1 MRIKMLGNFL
11 RKTTPD
17 DVLKH
22 LKSKTFKESK
32 VNDLLK
38 DVDVNL
44 KFTDGEN
51 FLHKIIPLNNIESVR
66 SLIANKIN
74 LNTQTPTG
82 DTALHI
88 AARYAVPDTIKAILN
103 AKGDHKILN
112 EQGRF
117 AIQEAILNGRT
128 ENYNILSQYEIDYNH
143 KDSNGN
149 SFLKDAIE
157 SKNKII
163 ILDLLKNKNL
173 TPESTILLS
182 NNLFSDEEVFSTVIE
197 YIDDVN
203 IKDEEGRNALFYLVK
218 NGIASINMFE
228 ILIEK
233 GIDINCSDI
242 NGDNVLLYLL
252 KYIVNI
258 SQKDSENEDAK
269 VGKKLSSEELKNL
282 MDIIPVIIEN
292 DIIKKIC
299 NNDGDNIL
307 SLCIKSLN
315 KELLALL
322 LDYNIDPNLETSS
335 KETPLTIAAI
345 MGTQA
350 NELLYL
356 LLDYGANPNIRDENN
371 QTLIEK
377 LIDIELFKKNGKKL
391 LSSQRR
397 KIDENSDY
405 LLILDAIL
413 TNAEVHLTDY
423 NSKDEPYIF
432 ELITYGN
439 MHLIKLFLK
448 NGADINQRDAN
459 GLNIIYKYIGEN
471 TTFRRES
478 EQKNFYSNLKTIIS
492 FGANVN
498 AKDSFGGITLHKA
511 ILENDIQTVK
521 IILHSGADINAV
533 DNRGRNMVHN
543 CMWKN
548 KIKTFR
554 LIYTFN
560 KKLINEP
567 DKFGVL
573 PINYAAFL
581 GYKDLVL
588 ELIRTGSHIN
598 NPEKKTPY
606 ILNFLKRFH
615 PSIATLKDS
624 AVTNA
629 EKNTIQVLL
638 DNMKKEFLI
647 DTI

>member
-1 MRIKMLGNFL
+1 MLGNFL
-11 RKTTPD
+11 KKTTPD
-17 DVLKH
+17 DVLKY

-38 DVDVNL
+38 DVDINI
-44 KFTDGEN
+44 KFTDGET
-51 FLHKIIPLNNIESVR
+51 FLHKIVPLNNIESVKA
-66 SLIANKIN
+66 LISHKIDLNVQN
-74 LNTQTPTG
+74 LSG
-82 DTALHI
+82 DTPLHI
-88 AARYAVPDTIKAILN
+88 ASSYAYTDSVQALLN
-103 AKGDHKILN
+103 AKCDHTILN
-112 EQGRF
+112 NHGRL
-117 AIQEAILNGRT
+117 AIQETILNGRV
-128 ENYNILSQYEIDYNH
+128 ENYKILSKYKTNFKH

-149 SFLKDAIE
+149 SLLKDAIQSE
-157 SKNKII
+157 NIKITK
-163 ILDLLKNKNL
+163 DLLENKNL
-173 TPESTILLS
+173 KPDNNELFSK
-182 NNLFSDEEVFSTVIE
+182 NLFANHEIFSAVIE
-197 YIDDVN
+197 YADDLN
-203 IKDEEGRNALFYLVK
+203 IKDENGRNILFYLVK
-218 NGIASINMFE
+218 NGLSSINEFE
-228 ILIEK
+228 SLIEK
-233 GIDINCSDI
+233 DIDINCTDK
-242 NGDNVLLYLL
+242 NGDNVLLYLI
-252 KYIVNI
+252 KYII
-258 SQKDSENEDAK
+258 SLSQDESEDKNDITPQ
-269 VGKKLSSEELKNL
+269 ELKNL
-282 MDIIPVIIEN
+282 MEIIPVIIEN
-292 DIIKKIC
+292 HIDTTTC
-299 NNDGDNIL
+299 NKDGDNII
-307 SLCIKSLN
+307 SLCIKALN
-315 KELLALL
+315 KELLSIL
-322 LDYNIDPNLETSS
+322 LDYNINPNLETSK
-335 KETPLTIAAI
+335 KETPLAIAAL
-345 MGTQA
+345 MGTKA

-356 LLDYGANPNIRDENN
+356 LLDYGANPNIKDENN
-371 QTLIEK
+371 QTIIEK

-397 KIDENSDY
+397 KIDEDSDY

-413 TNAEVHLTDY
+413 ANAEVHLKDY
-423 NSKDEPYIF
+423 NSKEEPYIF

-439 MHLIKLFLK
+439 IHLIKLFLK
-448 NGADINQRDAN
+448 NGADINQADAN

-471 TTFRRES
+471 TSFRREVD
-478 EQKNFYSNLKTIIS
+478 QKNFYSNLKTIIS

-533 DNRGRNMVHN
+533 DNRGRNMIHN

-598 NPEKKTPY
+598 NTQKKTPY

-615 PSIATLKDS
+615 PSIAKLKDS
-624 AVTNA
+624 ALTNA

-638 DNMKKEFLI
+638 DNMKKEFEI

>member
-1 MRIKMLGNFL
+1 MMLGKFL
-11 RKTTPD
+11 KKTTPS
-17 DVLKH
+17 DVLEE
-22 LKSKTFKESK
+22 LKSKTFRESK

-38 DVDVNL
+38 DVDINK

-51 FLHKIIPLNNIESVR
+51 FLHKVIPLNNIESVKA
-66 SLIANKIN
+66 LISHNID
-74 LNTQTPTG
+74 LNTQTPSG

-88 AARYAVPDTIKAILN
+88 ASRYAFTDIVKAILN

-112 EQGRF
+112 EQGRL
-117 AIQEAILNGRT
+117 AIQEAIFNGRV
-128 ENYNILSQYEIDYNH
+128 ENYAVLSQKQTDFNH
-143 KDSNGN
+143 KDLNGN
-149 SFLKDAIE
+149 NFLKDAVE
-157 SKNKII
+157 SKNVTII
-163 ILDLLKNKNL
+163 MDLLKNKKI
-173 TPESTILLS
+173 TPDPSVVFS
-182 NNLFSDEEVFSTVIE
+182 QNLFSDNNVFSTVIE
-197 YIDDVN
+197 YIDDLN
-203 IKDEEGRNALFYLVK
+203 EKDEEGRNALFYLVK
-218 NGIASINMFE
+218 NGISSIDMFE
-228 ILIEK
+228 SLIEK
-233 GIDINCSDI
+233 GVDINCIDK
-242 NGDNVLLYLL
+242 NGDNILLYLI
-252 KYIVNI
+252 KYII
-258 SQKDSENEDAK
+258 SSSQRNEENGDNKDAN
-269 VGKKLSSEELKNL
+269 KKLTPEELKNII
-282 MDIIPVIIEN
+282 DIIPVIIEN
-292 DIIKKIC
+292 DIIKNTC
-299 NNDGDNIL
+299 NKDGDNIL
-307 SLCIKSLN
+307 SLCVRSLN
-315 KELLALL
+315 KDLLALL
-322 LDYNIDPNLETSS
+322 LDYNIDPNIETSS
-335 KETPLTIAAI
+335 KETALTIAAI
-345 MGTQA
+345 MGSEA
-350 NELLYL
+350 KELLYL
-356 LLDYGANPNIRDENN
+356 LLDYGANPNIKDENN
-371 QTLIEK
+371 QTIIEK
-377 LIDIELFKKNGKKL
+377 LINIELFKKNGKKL
-391 LSSQRR
+391 VSSQRR
-397 KIDENSDY
+397 QIDENSDY

-413 TNAEVHLTDY
+413 TNAEVHLTEY
-423 NSKDEPYIF
+423 NSNEEPYIF

-439 MHLIKLFLK
+439 IHLIKLFLK

-459 GLNIIYKYIGEN
+459 GLNIIYKYLAEN
-471 TTFRRES
+471 TSFRREV

-498 AKDSFGGITLHKA
+498 AKDTFGGITLHKA

-521 IILHSGADINAV
+521 IILHSGADINAI
-533 DNRGRNMVHN
+533 DNRGRNMIHN

-560 KKLINEP
+560 KKLINQP

-638 DNMKKEFLI
+638 DNMKKEFQI